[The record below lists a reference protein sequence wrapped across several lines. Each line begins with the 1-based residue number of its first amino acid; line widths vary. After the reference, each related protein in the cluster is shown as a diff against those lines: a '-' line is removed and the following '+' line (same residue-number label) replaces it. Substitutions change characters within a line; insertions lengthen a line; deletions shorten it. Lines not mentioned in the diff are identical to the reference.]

1 MALNEPLPWWDAN
14 PWVEKGIN
22 LRLTEVQWAKLA
34 FIRENT
40 PLSTQKFIMSVL
52 EPAIEE
58 KLRKIVGAKRLE
70 EDGV

>member
-1 MALNEPLPWWDAN
+1 MDKDTTLPWRDAN
-14 PWVEKGIN
+14 PWIEKGFN

-40 PLSTQKFIMSVL
+40 PLSTQKFIMSAL